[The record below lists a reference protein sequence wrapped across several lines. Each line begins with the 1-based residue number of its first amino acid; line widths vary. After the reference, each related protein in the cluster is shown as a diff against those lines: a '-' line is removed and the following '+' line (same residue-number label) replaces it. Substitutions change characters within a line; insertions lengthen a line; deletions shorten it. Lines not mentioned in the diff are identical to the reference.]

1 MAASQVPSL
10 PAGCVAVI
18 LPAAGRSRRFAQ
30 DGEKKVFAIL
40 GDRPVWQHA
49 VERLRQRPEVGPMV
63 IAIAAEDRPR
73 WESQQATLDALGVT
87 LCEGGSERSDS
98 VRNGL
103 ACLGDSPLVA
113 IHDAARPL
121 VPAADVAAVI
131 AMAQQTGA
139 ALLATPVR
147 ATLKKISADAASCQT
162 LDRQGVWEA
171 LTPQV
176 FQTSVLRRAY
186 QRWQGRVATDDAQ
199 LVERSGHP
207 VRIVS
212 GSAINIK
219 ITHPEDLRIAAAL
232 LNT

>member
-1 MAASQVPSL
+1 M
-10 PAGCVAVI
+10 
-18 LPAAGRSRRFAQ
+18 FAT
-30 DGEKKVFAIL
+30 L

-49 VERLRQRPEVGPMV
+49 VERLRRRPEIGPLVLV
-63 IAIAAEDRPR
+63 IAAQDRPR
-73 WESQQATLDALGVT
+73 WESQQATLEALGVT
-87 LCEGGSERSDS
+87 LCEGGSERADS

-103 ACLGDSPLVA
+103 ECVGDSPLVA

-121 VPAADVAAVI
+121 VPEQDIAAVL
-131 AMAQQTGA
+131 AVAHQTGA

-147 ATLKKISADAASCQT
+147 ATLKKISADTFSSQT

-176 FQTSVLRRAY
+176 FHTSVLRQAY
-186 QRWQGRVATDDAQ
+186 QRWQGRAVTDDAQ

-207 VRIVS
+207 VRIVP

>member
-1 MAASQVPSL
+1 M
-10 PAGCVAVI
+10 I
-18 LPAAGRSRRFAQ
+18 LPAAGRSRRFAAA
-30 DGEKKVFAIL
+30 GEKKVFATL

-49 VERLRQRPEVGPMV
+49 VECLRRRPEIGPVV
-63 IAIAAEDRPR
+63 IAIAAEDRQQ
-73 WESQQATLDALGVT
+73 WESQRTTLDALGVT
-87 LCEGGSERSDS
+87 LCEGGRERSDS

-103 ACLGDSPLVA
+103 EQVGDCSLVA

-121 VPAADVAAVI
+121 VPEEDIEAVI
-131 AMAQQTGA
+131 ATAQRCGA

-147 ATLKKISADAASCQT
+147 ATLKRVSADAASCQT

-176 FQTSVLRRAY
+176 FHTTVLRQAY
-186 QRWQGRVATDDAQ
+186 QRWQGRAVTDDAQ

-212 GSAINIK
+212 GSAINMK